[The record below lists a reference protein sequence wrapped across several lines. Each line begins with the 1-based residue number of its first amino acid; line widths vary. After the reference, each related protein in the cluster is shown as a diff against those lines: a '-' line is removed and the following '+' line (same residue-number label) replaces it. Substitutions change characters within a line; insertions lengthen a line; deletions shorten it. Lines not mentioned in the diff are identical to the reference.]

1 MVVVVALVEAHAAAL
16 VEGEGRVGRRAKSF
30 GRRGHGIGQ
39 RQPEVQELA
48 ALEKD
53 RATQARYVEAE
64 ALYGEAGP
72 RSPGARR
79 LRPGGVS
86 QLDIVTVRAQ
96 AVLELGELPGAH
108 RQLRH
113 EAPDLGRVTGRFVAR
128 DGALARLRAPVLG
141 GARGGGAPGSRW
153 ARCFRPGR
161 PPPRRGGPGPRG

>member
-64 ALYGEAGP
+64 ALYGEDGP
-72 RSPGARR
+72 SSPGPRR
-79 LRPGGVS
+79 LRVGGV
-86 QLDIVTVRAQ
+86 
-96 AVLELGELPGAH
+96 
-108 RQLRH
+108 RQLLGPPFMCAILARGRPTDAGRFT
-113 EAPDLGRVTGRFVAR
+113 EAPEKI
-128 DGALARLRAPVLG
+128 
-141 GARGGGAPGSRW
+141 GSKL
-153 ARCFRPGR
+153 
-161 PPPRRGGPGPRG
+161 